1 MSRVLLNEVLRKYYG
16 DSAVKIN
23 TILEGYKKMNEIYD
37 KIETNI
43 NSFKTILRA
52 YSTTDEIPESVQD
65 FEKAFI
71 EMYND
76 SYDIFI
82 DAIEDENE
90 TTTEYEA
97 EDKGA
102 EESGFDL
109 TED

>member
-37 KIETNI
+37 KIENNI
-43 NSFKTILRA
+43 NSFKTILKA
-52 YSTTDEIPESVQD
+52 YSIDNMIPRVVQD
-65 FEKAFI
+65 FETSFI
-71 EMYND
+71 NTYND
-76 SYDIFI
+76 CYDIFI
-82 DAIEDENE
+82 DAIEDENK
-90 TTTEYEA
+90 TTTEHEA

-102 EESGFDL
+102 EESGFDF

>member
-23 TILEGYKKMNEIYD
+23 TILEWYKKMNEIYD
-37 KIETNI
+37 KIENNI
-43 NSFKTILRA
+43 NSFKTILKA
-52 YSTTDEIPESVQD
+52 YSIDDMIPGVVQD
-65 FEKAFI
+65 FETSFI
-71 EMYND
+71 NMYND
-76 SYDIFI
+76 CYDIFI
-82 DAIEDENE
+82 DAIKDENK

>member
-37 KIETNI
+37 KIENNI
-43 NSFKTILRA
+43 NSFKTILKA
-52 YSTTDEIPESVQD
+52 YSIDDMIPGVVQD
-65 FEKAFI
+65 FETSFI
-71 EMYND
+71 NMYND
-76 SYDIFI
+76 CYDIFI
-82 DAIEDENE
+82 DAIEDENKI
-90 TTTEYEA
+90 TTEHEA

-102 EESGFDL
+102 EESGFDF

>member
-23 TILEGYKKMNEIYD
+23 IILEGYKKMNEIYD

-43 NSFKTILRA
+43 NNFKTILRA
-52 YSTTDEIPESVQD
+52 YSVIDCVPESVKD
-65 FEKAFI
+65 FEDSFI

-76 SYDIFI
+76 CYDIFI
-82 DAIEDENE
+82 DAIEDENK